1 MGRESLEAS
10 LLQEMRRGTIVLC
23 VLSHL
28 DRPMYGYG
36 LSARL
41 SEEGLAVDQNTLYP
55 LLRRLSSQGLLESR
69 WDMSESKPRKYYLIT
84 DAGKALRERLAAE
97 WRSMSAAAER
107 MIGQAR

>member
-36 LSARL
+36 LAARL
-41 SEEGLAVDQNTLYP
+41 SEEGVAVDQNTLYP
-55 LLRRLSSQGLLESR
+55 LLRRLSSQGLLASE
-69 WDMSESKPRKYYLIT
+69 WDMSESKPRKYYRIT
-84 DAGKALRERLAAE
+84 KKGQELRKNLAEE
-97 WRSMSAAAER
+97 WRNMSAAMAR
-107 MIGQAR
+107 MIERH